1 MVELLQGFVL
11 TRHWRDTP
19 AGTEVAFWLAT
30 EQGPRQ
36 VRLPPQPSVA
46 FVLAEQ
52 RGRVESLLAG
62 ETGAELRPL
71 ALRDFQ
77 QRPVLGLYCQQHRQL
92 MNLEKRLRQAGVEVF
107 EADIRPPERYLME
120 RFITAP
126 VSLEA
131 SVEADGSLLARRLK
145 PAPDYRPRLRLV
157 SLDIETNARGDLY
170 SIALEGC
177 GQRQVYMLG
186 PANGDA
192 AAVDFRLDYCDSR
205 AGLLERLNQW
215 LAEHDPDAIIGWNL
229 VQFDLRVL
237 HEHAQRLKV
246 PLRLGRGGD
255 EMGWREH
262 GSRNNHF
269 FAAAAGRLIIDGI
282 EALRSATWSFP
293 SFSLENVAR
302 TLLGEG
308 KAIDNPYQRMD
319 EIDRMFAEDKPA
331 LAHYNLKDCE
341 LVTRIFA
348 RTELLDFLLERATV
362 TGLPADRSGGS
373 VAAFTHLYMPLM
385 HRAGFVAP
393 NLGEKRPEASPGGF
407 VMDSRPGLYE
417 SVLVLDYKSLYPSII
432 RTFLI
437 DPVGL
442 VEGLRQP
449 DDEHSVEGFRGA
461 RFSRTRHCLP
471 AIVARVWEGREAA
484 KRERNQPLSQAL
496 KIIMN
501 AFYGVLGSSGCRFFD
516 PRLASSITL
525 RGHRI
530 MRRTRELIE
539 AEGYTVIYGDTDST
553 FVWLGSPRAEEE
565 AAAIGRALV
574 ARVNDWWREHLKE
587 EFGLDSAL
595 ELQFE
600 THYRRFLMPTVRG
613 AEEGSKKRYAGLV
626 RRADGGEEMVFK
638 GLETVR
644 TDWSPLAQRFQ
655 QELYLRIFNRQPYQ
669 DYVRD
674 YVRRT
679 LAGELDD
686 LLVYRKRLRRRLDD
700 YQRNVPPHVRAAR
713 IADDYNLERGRPRQ
727 YQSGGW
733 ISYVISVAGPEP
745 LEARRSAI
753 DYEHY
758 VGKQLQ
764 PVADAILPFVGDDFA
779 TLVDR
784 QMALFG
790 GCRRLGEPRRDL
802 REQAPEPFRQCRAAA
817 QQGRAQLVADQS
829 LARQA
834 GLDRRRVGFGEGRTD
849 QRQQREEVGPGRF
862 QPALDDLPVKRDEA
876 LWVQVRGGGDG
887 TAGAQ
892 AEGVEHLQVFAGEH
906 RHLAV
911 CQQCQGVFQAAAAV
925 LDRGD
930 ARVADD
936 PSQGFQFHAHTG
948 AIGNVV
954 DDQRHAGRVGDP
966 MEEAH
971 QRLLGGA
978 DVVGRRHQQAGER
991 TL

>member
-1 MVELLQGFVL
+1 MELLQGFVL

-157 SLDIETNARGDLY
+157 SLDIETN
-170 SIALEGC
+170 
-177 GQRQVYMLG
+177 
-186 PANGDA
+186 
-192 AAVDFRLDYCDSR
+192 
-205 AGLLERLNQW
+205 
-215 LAEHDPDAIIGWNL
+215 AIIGWNL

-784 QMALFG
+784 QMALF
-790 GCRRLGEPRRDL
+790 
-802 REQAPEPFRQCRAAA
+802 
-817 QQGRAQLVADQS
+817 
-829 LARQA
+829 
-834 GLDRRRVGFGEGRTD
+834 
-849 QRQQREEVGPGRF
+849 
-862 QPALDDLPVKRDEA
+862 
-876 LWVQVRGGGDG
+876 
-887 TAGAQ
+887 
-892 AEGVEHLQVFAGEH
+892 
-906 RHLAV
+906 
-911 CQQCQGVFQAAAAV
+911 
-925 LDRGD
+925 
-930 ARVADD
+930 
-936 PSQGFQFHAHTG
+936 
-948 AIGNVV
+948 
-954 DDQRHAGRVGDP
+954 
-966 MEEAH
+966 
-971 QRLLGGA
+971 
-978 DVVGRRHQQAGER
+978 
-991 TL
+991 